1 MRKESFETIRMEGDD
16 LILLDQRRLPSS
28 MEYIRAKTVDDVY
41 RAIKDMA
48 VRGAPLIGST
58 AGYGVYFAAKES
70 RSKEEF
76 LEKCAFLVSARPTA
90 VNLMWAVDRMKKTA
104 FEYDFSLEKLLKEA
118 DRIKEED
125 IEANHALSIYG
136 SSLLEKGSTV
146 LTHCN
151 AGALATSGWGTALGV
166 IKQAFLDGRIKHV
179 YADETRPRLQG
190 ARLTA
195 FELVDFK
202 IPSTLIPDSV
212 AATLIRDKRIDAI
225 IVGADRIALNGDTA
239 NKIGTFSLSVVAK
252 AYGVPMYIAAPI
264 STIDFNR
271 GSGKDIPI
279 EERDKSEVIDPLDNG
294 MLIAPEGMDVYNPS
308 FDVTPHE
315 NITAIITEKGIIE
328 EPFEENIRK
337 LKEYCCSHT

>member
-252 AYGVPMYIAAPI
+252 AYGVPMYIAAPV

-328 EPFEENIRK
+328 KPFEENIRK
-337 LKEYCCSHT
+337 LKEYCSHT

>member
-118 DRIKEED
+118 DRIKEGD

-252 AYGVPMYIAAPI
+252 AYGVPMYIAAPV

-337 LKEYCCSHT
+337 LKEYCSHT

>member
-76 LEKCAFLVSARPTA
+76 LKKCTLLASARPTA

-125 IEANHALSIYG
+125 IEANHALSSYG

-252 AYGVPMYIAAPI
+252 AYGVPMYIAAPV

-337 LKEYCCSHT
+337 LKECCSHT

>member
-252 AYGVPMYIAAPI
+252 AYGVPMYIAAPV

-308 FDVTPHE
+308 FDVTLHE

-337 LKEYCCSHT
+337 LKECCSHT

>member
-76 LEKCAFLVSARPTA
+76 LEKCAFLASARPTA

-179 YADETRPRLQG
+179 YADETRPRL
-190 ARLTA
+190 
-195 FELVDFK
+195 
-202 IPSTLIPDSV
+202 
-212 AATLIRDKRIDAI
+212 
-225 IVGADRIALNGDTA
+225 
-239 NKIGTFSLSVVAK
+239 
-252 AYGVPMYIAAPI
+252 
-264 STIDFNR
+264 
-271 GSGKDIPI
+271 
-279 EERDKSEVIDPLDNG
+279 
-294 MLIAPEGMDVYNPS
+294 
-308 FDVTPHE
+308 
-315 NITAIITEKGIIE
+315 
-328 EPFEENIRK
+328 
-337 LKEYCCSHT
+337 

>member
-1 MRKESFETIRMEGDD
+1 MMKESFETIRMEGDD

-76 LEKCAFLVSARPTA
+76 LEKCTFLASARPTA

-239 NKIGTFSLSVVAK
+239 NKIGTFSLSVVAM
-252 AYGVPMYIAAPI
+252 AYVVPMYIAAPI
-264 STIDFNR
+264 STIDFNTR
-271 GSGKDIPI
+271 SGKDIPI
-279 EERDKSEVIDPLDNG
+279 EERDKSEVVDPLDNG

-337 LKEYCCSHT
+337 LKECCSHI